1 MELLYIMIGFILGLA
16 IMLVWNNFKKVAPT
30 TDVELGKFE
39 ESALSELEAFLAKE
53 PDRAKAIAE
62 VINRAR
68 ELRWQSQEVSRD

>member
-1 MELLYIMIGFILGLA
+1 VELLYIMIGFILGLA

-30 TDVELGKFE
+30 TDVELGKF
-39 ESALSELEAFLAKE
+39 AELEAFLAKE